1 MAKAKLNE
9 KQIAA
14 IEFLSLPKRGGMT
27 YEEIAKE
34 VGVAKSTLFE
44 WKKQDAFNDAL
55 KTEIVRKTTDRLP
68 EMFDSMLTNIIE
80 TGNAAAFRT
89 IVQLHGMLTERVEV
103 DNKGGNVADI
113 DAMKA
118 EIARMRGGNKG
129 GSSDGI

>member
-1 MAKAKLNE
+1 MAKKHLSE

-44 WKKQDAFNDAL
+44 WKKQDDFNEVL
-55 KTEIVRKTTDRLP
+55 KAEVVRKTTDRLP
-68 EMFDSMLTNIIE
+68 EMFDAMLTNIIE

-89 IVQLHGMLTERVEV
+89 IVQMHGMLTDKVEI
-103 DNKGGNVADI
+103 DTKGSSTADI
-113 DAMKA
+113 ESMKA
-118 EIARMRGGNKG
+118 DIERMRRARE
-129 GSSDGI
+129 SDR

>member
-1 MAKAKLNE
+1 MAKQLNE

-14 IEFLSLPKRGGMT
+14 VEILSRPNRDGMT

-44 WKKQDAFNDAL
+44 WKKQDDFNTAL
-55 KTEIVRKTTDRLP
+55 KAEIVRKTTDRLP
-68 EMFDSMLTNIIE
+68 DMMDAMLTNIIE

-89 IVQLHGMLTERVEV
+89 IVQMHGMLTDKIEV
-103 DNKGGNVADI
+103 DTKGNTAPDV

-118 EIARMRGGNKG
+118 EIDRIRKANK
-129 GSSDGI
+129 SDS